1 LNLGEIERRF
11 CLGKARLRRVQLRFV
26 GTRIDDEQ
34 QLSFL
39 QVFTVLK
46 VPLDDPSPTC
56 GVTVTDSKA
65 AFLPISSKYFGT
77 SCAVALTT
85 VTSGAGMAG
94 AAACTLLRLQ
104 PAVANSSA
112 AASPSRP
119 YRRFEVVLT
128 VMFMAILI

>member
-1 LNLGEIERRF
+1 MR
-11 CLGKARLRRVQLRFV
+11 
-26 GTRIDDEQ
+26 
-34 QLSFL
+34 
-39 QVFTVLK
+39 
-46 VPLDDPSPTC
+46 PPTW

-65 AFLPISSKYFGT
+65 AFLPISSKYLGT

-104 PAVANSSA
+104 PAANSSN

-128 VMFMAILI
+128 VMFMAILNLNLKGFLTYAEVAKH

>member
-1 LNLGEIERRF
+1 
-11 CLGKARLRRVQLRFV
+11 LR
-26 GTRIDDEQ
+26 
-34 QLSFL
+34 
-39 QVFTVLK
+39 
-46 VPLDDPSPTC
+46 PPTC

-85 VTSGAGMAG
+85 VTSGAGIAG

-104 PAVANSSA
+104 PAVANRSA

-128 VMFMAILI
+128 VMFMAILNNLKSERVLDLRRRRQTLTN